1 MIYLTICVILSV
13 SIIII
18 VSLVGGRHCRGLDKI
33 SVGIMSDALNSI
45 KCKSY
50 NDSLRNFTCI
60 YDLQVFKYF
69 PVEMQSKRDP
79 SFNTRQ
85 QPVDHLNSIEFFEGE
100 TKPFHFLFYYS
111 LVYIEGRNANQN
123 HERWSKKHF
132 IYKGRHIF
140 LLLFFPIH
148 EICLRFESIN
158 R

>member
-1 MIYLTICVILSV
+1 
-13 SIIII
+13 
-18 VSLVGGRHCRGLDKI
+18 
-33 SVGIMSDALNSI
+33 MSDALNSI

-85 QPVDHLNSIEFFEGE
+85 QPVDHLNSIEFLEGE

-111 LVYIEGRNANQN
+111 LVYIKGRNANQN
-123 HERWSKKHF
+123 HERGSKKRF

-140 LLLFFPIH
+140 LLLLLFFPIH
-148 EICLRFESIN
+148 ETCLRFESIN
-158 R
+158 PRFQIRRRSSFPASRS